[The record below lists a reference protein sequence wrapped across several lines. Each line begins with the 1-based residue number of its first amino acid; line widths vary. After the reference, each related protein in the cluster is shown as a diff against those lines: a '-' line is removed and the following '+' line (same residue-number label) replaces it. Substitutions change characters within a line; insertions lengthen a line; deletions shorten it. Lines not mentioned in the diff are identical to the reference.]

1 MSILEDKV
9 SLSSIEP
16 KSIITSNNIGEEI
29 IKSSETGLVNSI
41 IDSNLALVP
50 KLIINDYTKGE
61 KVLTE
66 IINGLNKCKEFFISV
81 AFITYSGL
89 LPLLETLEKLNKNG
103 IKGKILTTNYLNF
116 SEPKALK
123 KLLSFSNIQ
132 VKMYSKENFHTKGYI
147 FKNKNHYK
155 VIVGS
160 SNLTQTA
167 LTKNKEWNLK
177 ISSLKEGALTK
188 EIISEFNNLW
198 IDAQDLTLSWLE
210 IYEDIYI
217 KQREYTRKTKVP
229 SIKQYKL
236 IPNRMQV
243 AAIESLNELRK
254 KGKDKALLISSTGT
268 GKTYLSAFELR
279 KYNPKKALFI
289 VHREQIAR
297 QALESYKDVFGDTK
311 TMGILSGNSKDINRE
326 IIFSTIQTL
335 SKDDILYNF
344 KKDEFDYIVIDEVH
358 KAGANSY
365 QKVVN
370 YFMPKFLLGMTAT
383 PERNDDFDIFKMFDN
398 NIAYEIRLQQALE
411 EDLLCPFHYFGI
423 SDVTVDG
430 TELNDNSDF
439 RFLVAEERVNH
450 IIDKINF
457 YGYCGDRVKGLIFCS
472 SKKEAKKLSNIFNNR
487 GYKTVAL
494 TGEDSQEV
502 REDAI
507 KRLEQDE
514 IDNSLDYIFTV
525 DIFNEGVDIPSINQ
539 IVMLRPTQSAIIFVQ
554 QLGRGLRK
562 SKFKEYVVIID
573 FVGSYNN
580 NFLIPI
586 AL

>member
-562 SKFKEYVVIID
+562 SKFK
-573 FVGSYNN
+573 
-580 NFLIPI
+580 
-586 AL
+586 

>member
-344 KKDEFDYIVIDEVH
+344 KRM
-358 KAGANSY
+358 N
-365 QKVVN
+365 
-370 YFMPKFLLGMTAT
+370 L
-383 PERNDDFDIFKMFDN
+383 
-398 NIAYEIRLQQALE
+398 
-411 EDLLCPFHYFGI
+411 
-423 SDVTVDG
+423 
-430 TELNDNSDF
+430 
-439 RFLVAEERVNH
+439 
-450 IIDKINF
+450 II
-457 YGYCGDRVKGLIFCS
+457 L
-472 SKKEAKKLSNIFNNR
+472 
-487 GYKTVAL
+487 
-494 TGEDSQEV
+494 
-502 REDAI
+502 
-507 KRLEQDE
+507 
-514 IDNSLDYIFTV
+514 
-525 DIFNEGVDIPSINQ
+525 
-539 IVMLRPTQSAIIFVQ
+539 
-554 QLGRGLRK
+554 
-562 SKFKEYVVIID
+562 
-573 FVGSYNN
+573 
-580 NFLIPI
+580 
-586 AL
+586 

>member
-423 SDVTVDG
+423 TDLEINGEVFD
-430 TELNDNSDF
+430 DNAG
-439 RFLVAEERVNH
+439 V
-450 IIDKINF
+450 KNF
-457 YGYCGDRVKGLIFCS
+457 
-472 SKKEAKKLSNIFNNR
+472 
-487 GYKTVAL
+487 
-494 TGEDSQEV
+494 
-502 REDAI
+502 
-507 KRLEQDE
+507 
-514 IDNSLDYIFTV
+514 
-525 DIFNEGVDIPSINQ
+525 
-539 IVMLRPTQSAIIFVQ
+539 
-554 QLGRGLRK
+554 
-562 SKFKEYVVIID
+562 
-573 FVGSYNN
+573 
-580 NFLIPI
+580 
-586 AL
+586 